1 MAINNFKPFAVGS
14 GANVLSQSDYE
25 ALAALLTGFVS
36 GTAQSAQLNKV
47 WRQSSIMSAVLAQ
60 FIADNSGQD
69 SIDDG
74 TTTTLLQNLKVALNA
89 AGITAP
95 QFDISKKNATTEFVK
110 KSGFQFSQ
118 TYFYSAGPIALSASQ
133 AGGFIDLASAYSGS
147 VTLPAL
153 SSVPDGAT
161 FYIWSGTASSVTVQ
175 RSGSDVIYVNGS
187 SVSSLSLG
195 NGDTLVIGK
204 SGSAN
209 SWVAMWG
216 SAQFPYSAVYASL
229 APKPATAVGAGQFQ
243 VLIAAT
249 GSAFTLP
256 SGGTWAFFALPFNT
270 SGQVSTSILAPVSSV
285 AAGGTPVG
293 AATAGYFWYG
303 FVWRLQ

>member
-161 FYIWSGTASSVTVQ
+161 FYIWSGAASSVTVQ
-175 RSGSDVIYVNGS
+175 RSGSDVIFVNGAA
-187 SVSSLSLG
+187 VTSLTLN

-204 SGSAN
+204 SGPASA
-209 SWVAMWG
+209 WVAMWG
-216 SAQFPYSAVYASL
+216 SAQFPYSAVGAAL
-229 APKPATAVGAGQFQ
+229 APKPTLTAGVGQFQ
-243 VLIAAT
+243 IVIATMGTAW
-249 GSAFTLP
+249 TLP
-256 SGGTWAFFALPFNT
+256 AGGTWAYFTLPFNA
-270 SGQVSTSILAPVSSV
+270 SGNVSTSSPAPQAGVS
-285 AAGGTPVG
+285 AGGASPGT
-293 AATAGYFWYG
+293 ATAGYFWYG
-303 FVWRLQ
+303 FAWRLQ